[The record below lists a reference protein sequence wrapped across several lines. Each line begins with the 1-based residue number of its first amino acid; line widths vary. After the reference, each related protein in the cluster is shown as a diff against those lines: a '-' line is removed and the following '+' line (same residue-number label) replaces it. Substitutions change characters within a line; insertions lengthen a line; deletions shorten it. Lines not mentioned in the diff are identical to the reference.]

1 MVLYLLNNM
10 EKHLSSILRTETMII
25 HFALSLLTVLPI
37 CSYFLFFFFFF
48 DTGSVSVLIPTF
60 PFVIATYI
68 FLSLV
73 FTASRLMSK
82 CLL

>member
-10 EKHLSSILRTETMII
+10 EKYLSSILRTETMII

-37 CSYFLFFFFFF
+37 CSYFLFFFFF